1 MPEVLTEAGFRSHF
15 PVAGKVIVHLVGL
28 DISRGSFKVPDIET
42 HMKFFQMVVLLLRIH
57 RLVQV
62 VAALGLRDFDP
73 ADTPNRPSKIPLHVV
88 RLAED
93 ALTAVD
99 FVV

>member
-1 MPEVLTEAGFRSHF
+1 
-15 PVAGKVIVHLVGL
+15 
-28 DISRGSFKVPDIET
+28 
-42 HMKFFQMVVLLLRIH
+42 MKFFQMVVLLLCIH

-62 VAALGLRDFDP
+62 VAALSLRHFDP
-73 ADTPNRPSKIPLHVV
+73 ADAPDRPSKVPLHVV